1 MLRGHYRSG
10 HHSGILQYMK
20 NKTNPTEQYA
30 VRPCPYSPEGWAIIN
45 LITGKVEEARFFS
58 RAIAEA
64 YMHGV
69 YWTA

>member
-1 MLRGHYRSG
+1 
-10 HHSGILQYMK
+10 MK